1 MKAGDLVRLSAF
13 SDFKGFLIE
22 LRALGAPR
30 EWKVLWFKHPYPHNQ
45 PYADY
50 VKERVLVKL

>member
-22 LRALGAPR
+22 LRALGALR
-30 EWKVLWFKHPYPHNQ
+30 EWKVLWFKHPYPEGQ
-45 PYADY
+45 PYTDY
-50 VKERVLVKL
+50 AKERVLVKL